1 MEDGKILAIV
11 EERTRLL
18 PEMDRRLREVS
29 ENQKILNTRVD
40 RTEKDIQ
47 ANHQEINAI
56 DDKVD
61 NLKIWDRVWNGI
73 NSLVLA
79 VLIYLQTGRMP

>member
-18 PEMDRRLREVS
+18 PEMDRRLREVTES
-29 ENQKILNTRVD
+29 QKVLSTRVD

-47 ANHQEINAI
+47 VNRQEINAI

>member
-18 PEMDRRLREVS
+18 PEMDRRLREVTES
-29 ENQKILNTRVD
+29 QKVLSTRVD
-40 RTEKDIQ
+40 RTEDDIKTDRQ
-47 ANHQEINAI
+47 KIDAI

>member
-18 PEMDRRLREVS
+18 PEMDRRLREVTES
-29 ENQKILNTRVD
+29 QKVLSTRVD

-47 ANHQEINAI
+47 VNRQEINAI

-61 NLKIWDRVWNGI
+61 NLKIWDRVWNGV

-79 VLIYLQTGRMP
+79 VLIYLQTGKMP

>member
-1 MEDGKILAIV
+1 MEDGQILAIV

-18 PEMDRRLREVS
+18 PDMDKRLREVS

-47 ANHQEINAI
+47 VNRQKIDAI

-61 NLKIWDRVWNGI
+61 NLKIWDRVWNGV

-79 VLIYLQTGRMP
+79 VLIYLQTGKMP